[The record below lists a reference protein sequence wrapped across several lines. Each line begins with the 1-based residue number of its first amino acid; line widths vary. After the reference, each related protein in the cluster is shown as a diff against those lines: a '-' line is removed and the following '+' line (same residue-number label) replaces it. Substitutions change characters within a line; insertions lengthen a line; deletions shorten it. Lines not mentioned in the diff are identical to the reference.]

1 MALDNPVYDLDFET
15 KSLPSGAAYTRSGY
29 AWRVD
34 GNKLR
39 QVPPDMPLWGPKGLI
54 VEDAGTNYVTN
65 CTPQNTS
72 ALSNASSYDFPPASG
87 MRLEAP
93 SMAHAGKGLL
103 AAVRQAVDPLP
114 DAPLGRLTCIWAYVE
129 PITAVYVDLGFL
141 DDNSNWTNRVR
152 YSYDDRR
159 VSVIPSSSPDVQ
171 PLYHLVSSRG
181 RNDFPIVQIGA
192 MASSGATDRYIG
204 IAPTGDYPNR
214 LKAVLHH
221 LQCENIPGPSSPIV
235 TTSGTGTRGRATLI
249 GTLTGTVFPLTVRI
263 QAIAPVWM
271 GQNQVL
277 WQLDN
282 DSDTGSVAVQRD
294 AAGDLKV
301 ICGATSVSLGSVY
314 NGETFAVALSISG
327 STLLASRDGQATVSA
342 TVSPG
347 SVTKERWGH
356 GYASGNS
363 FYGQLAKVQRWLAA
377 ASSSAVRAMSVDQAS
392 PVLTGDTVNTLPPA
406 TYAAGFDLA
415 RIPSILLESATMPSS
430 GNARL
435 LPVYAGPLSAG
446 VSKLVYR
453 KAKAGEPSF
462 TKGTRWE
469 TLTGATYVDLDTLT
483 ISGNNVTAAGNATHL
498 GLPCNYITWSSG
510 VHTGGATSSVSDD
523 HGISGVVGQQ
533 FLARIDLS
541 VSRPLV
547 SDETIHLNIWTS
559 SGAGPSKRIISAAD
573 DIQSGAF
580 YSIMIDEYVYV
591 NQAASLTL
599 FYEIAG
605 TFSTPLTLYIRRRM
619 LFDVTGLDV
628 SECVPDF
635 IDPSVDYGFG
645 AVGVRWVPTKCGNT
659 VAANG
664 VIVTGTGAALPEP
677 MGVQWQPGAT
687 GLAANSPPTTGADIT
702 IADAPAAV
710 AGLPAKRATATATLT
725 PRGFS
730 IATGSPGS
738 VAKCMQ
744 VIMAK
749 HVTGGRPHFTWIAGA
764 LTATVRPNAGYSAL
778 EVVVDASSAF
788 LSGAVVDLGN
798 NSVLISASFI
808 KAGSADNVTFVFY
821 MTNSSQQTSFAGSG
835 EYLDVA
841 AFDAVAQ
848 AYAGTPMLASGDTT
862 SRLADDPATG
872 LPAIGTG
879 PFTAFVDMTVLRA
892 AIAGLEYPR
901 IFSSEDNGSGVT
913 LYYALDTVYFYKDG
927 IENVDG
933 LTTITVGVRQ
943 RFAFRRTAS
952 GLVALFV
959 DGVKK
964 VEVSSTPYN
973 STTHPR
979 FSGTYYLDV
988 NYLASRVLH
997 AERLY
1002 YTALSDAQCIAMT
1015 TL

>member
-15 KSLPSGAAYTRSGY
+15 KSLPSGASYTRSGY

-54 VEDAGTNYVTN
+54 IEDAGTNYVTN

-72 ALSNASSYDFPPASG
+72 VLSNASSYDFPPASG

-171 PLYHLVSSRG
+171 PLYYLVSSRG

-235 TTSGTGTRGRATLI
+235 TASGTGTRGRATLI

-263 QAIAPVWM
+263 QAVAPVWM

-301 ICGATSVSLGSVY
+301 VCGGTSVSLGSVY
-314 NGETFAVALSISG
+314 NGETFAVALSING

-356 GYASGNS
+356 GYASGNA
-363 FYGQLAKVQRWLAA
+363 FYGQLARVQRWLAA

-415 RIPSILLESATMPSS
+415 RIPSILLESATVPSS

-435 LPVYAGPLSAG
+435 LPVYAGELSAG

-453 KAKAGEPSF
+453 KAKADEISYA
-462 TKGTRWE
+462 KGTRWE
-469 TLTGATYVDLDTLT
+469 NMTGAAYVDQDTLS
-483 ISGNNVTAAGNATHL
+483 IGGSNVTAVGNATHL
-498 GLPCNYITWSSG
+498 GLPCNYITWSAG
-510 VHTGGATSSVSDD
+510 VHTGGATSTVSDN

-547 SDETIHLNIWTS
+547 SDETINLNIWTS

-573 DIQSGAF
+573 DIQSGTF
-580 YSIMIDEYVYV
+580 YAIMIDEYAYI

-605 TFSTPLTLYIRRRM
+605 TFSSPLTIYVRRRM
-619 LFDVTGLDV
+619 LFDASGLDA

-635 IDPSVDYGFG
+635 VDP
-645 AVGVRWVPTKCGNT
+645 AVVYNAVAAGVKWLPTKCGNT

-664 VIVTGTGAALPEP
+664 VIIPSTGAALPEP
-677 MGVQWQPGAT
+677 MGVQWQPAAT
-687 GLAANSPPTTGADIT
+687 GLAANSPPTSGTNVTVTNAT
-702 IADAPAAV
+702 AAV
-710 AGLPAKRATATATLT
+710 AGLPAKRLTAGGTNSTHYATAIILPTPHTGAVSAYVVVKKNGLARPHLFISNGSWANYCRPDASWSAMEIISGTAHGEVATLT
-725 PRGFS
+725 NLGGDDYLIRFN
-730 IATGSPGS
+730 ATFAGE
-738 VAKCMQ
+738 
-744 VIMAK
+744 
-749 HVTGGRPHFTWIAGA
+749 TGGSSSLYIAKENN
-764 LTATVRPNAGYSAL
+764 TQSYAGTT
-778 EVVVDASSAF
+778 EV
-788 LSGAVVDLGN
+788 
-798 NSVLISASFI
+798 
-808 KAGSADNVTFVFY
+808 
-821 MTNSSQQTSFAGSG
+821 
-835 EYLDVA
+835 LDVA
-841 AFDAVAQ
+841 AFDVVAQ
-848 AYAGTPMLASGDTT
+848 AYAGTPMLASGGAT
-862 SRLADDPATG
+862 SRIADDSATG

-879 PFTAFVDMTVLRA
+879 AFTAFVDVTVNVFAL
-892 AIAGLEYPR
+892 GTYSLL
-901 IFSSEDNGSGVT
+901 FSSSHNGSNPVT
-913 LYYALDTVYFYKDG
+913 LYISDTGAVYMYKDG
-927 IENVDG
+927 VTYVDG
-933 LTTITVGVRQ
+933 TCSVIAGTRARFVYRRDAAGVVSL
-943 RFAFRRTAS
+943 FKDGALEISVASTAPNSVNPPIFGS
-952 GLVALFV
+952 GLPDLEC
-959 DGVKK
+959 DM
-964 VEVSSTPYN
+964 TM
-973 STTHPR
+973 
-979 FSGTYYLDV
+979 
-988 NYLASRVLH
+988 H
-997 AERLY
+997 ANRLY
-1002 YTALSDAQCIAMT
+1002 YTALSDAQCIAVT